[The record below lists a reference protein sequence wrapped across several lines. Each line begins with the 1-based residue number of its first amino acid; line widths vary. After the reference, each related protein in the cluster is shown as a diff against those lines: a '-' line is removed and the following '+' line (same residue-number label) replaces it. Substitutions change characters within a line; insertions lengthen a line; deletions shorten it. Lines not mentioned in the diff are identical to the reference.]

1 MMTNA
6 EFDQAMDRVFIV
18 NDIDRRGV
26 MATELMDEET
36 GYRFKVET
44 AGTTTKLSK
53 WMPCQGRARVIA
65 TYRSPTREAARK
77 KHYGIVGWVQR
88 EGSADMK
95 PEEVI

>member
-6 EFDQAMDRVFIV
+6 EFDKAMDRVFIV

-77 KHYGIVGWVQR
+77 KHFGIVGWVQR